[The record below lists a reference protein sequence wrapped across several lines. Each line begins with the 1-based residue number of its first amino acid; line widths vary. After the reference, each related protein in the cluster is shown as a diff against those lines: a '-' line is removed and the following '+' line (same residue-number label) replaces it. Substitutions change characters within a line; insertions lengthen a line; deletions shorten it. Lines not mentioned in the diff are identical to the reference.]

1 MRQLKA
7 STVKNACDRSF
18 PRASGQHPIR
28 GTRGGGVFLQALLS
42 LRHGLRVELQF
53 DRQHPDPTGLKDV
66 ILESVVTTIR
76 DLEDAVAAVDADKVR
91 VYRNWNGIMQGTLEA
106 VFEKAG

>member
-1 MRQLKA
+1 MLAIDLFLVTR
-7 STVKNACDRSF
+7 
-18 PRASGQHPIR
+18 GQHPIR
-28 GTRGGGVFLQALLS
+28 GTRDGGVFLQVLLS

-76 DLEDAVAAVDADKVR
+76 DLEDAVAAVDAADKVR
-91 VYRNWNGIMQGTLEA
+91 VYRNWNGIMQGTLDA
-106 VFEKAG
+106 VFAKAG